1 MNSFF
6 KIINDLFIIFFNY
19 YLIIYNFFVFIRMS
33 LMSIIITRV
42 KSKNRYINYILYM
55 DKKKIIFIA
64 LSVLICILVYAP
76 TPKGIDPEEFHPK

>member
-1 MNSFF
+1 
-6 KIINDLFIIFFNY
+6 
-19 YLIIYNFFVFIRMS
+19 
-33 LMSIIITRV
+33 MSIIITRV
-42 KSKNRYINYILYM
+42 KLKNRYINYILYM